1 MKRAYIDESNA
12 IPLHSFLK
20 CMMTFTGLKRGK
32 DYVIRAN
39 HIRIIKHPIRGKI
52 LSTLKEC
59 YPEYHYY
66 WETPRILTWFK

>member
-1 MKRAYIDESNA
+1 
-12 IPLHSFLK
+12 
-20 CMMTFTGLKRGK
+20 MMTFTGLKRGK